1 MYYIHSI
8 VSITHQDSFRRDNV
22 YESLTPITEESELIT
37 PNYKDFIPPAALR
50 RLSPVLRVGLTASIE
65 CKNEVQKEFDAI
77 IVGTALGCLKDTE
90 KFLTTILTTTSSVLS
105 PTAFIQ
111 STHNTIGGQIS
122 LGLKN
127 HAYNMTHTQNS
138 LSFEVS
144 LLDAILCIEEGKKNV
159 LVGAADEKI
168 DFLEAVQPGL
178 IPNDYP
184 LSSGGSF
191 FVLSPKK
198 NNSGTGIKAL
208 HTSFNPKELGIEIKS
223 FLKGEGLE
231 LKEIDLILHSNS
243 REISEIEGVNCLDY
257 LQYTGVHYSASA
269 FAVHIAHDYLETEK
283 KKYSIVVN
291 DMCNGYLGLILVVK
305 HEA

>member
-8 VSITHQDSFRRDNV
+8 ASITYQDSFRKGNV

-37 PNYKDFIPPAALR
+37 PNYKEFIPPAVLR
-50 RLSPVLRVGLTASIE
+50 RMSPVLRIGLAASIE
-65 CKNEVQKEFDAI
+65 CKNEIKKEFDAI

-90 KFLTTILTTTSSVLS
+90 KFLVTIHTTTSSVLS

-127 HAYNMTHTQNS
+127 HAYNMTHTQNN
-138 LSFEVS
+138 LSFEISV
-144 LLDAILCIEEGKKNV
+144 LDAILCIQEGKKNV

-168 DFLEAVQPGL
+168 DFLKMVQPGL
-178 IPNDYP
+178 IPKHYP

-191 FVLSPKK
+191 FALSKEK
-198 NNSGTGIKAL
+198 NNSGIGIKSL
-208 HTSFNPKELGIEIKS
+208 YTSFNSKELDVELKS
-223 FLKGEGLE
+223 FVKDEGLD

-243 REISEIEGVNCLDY
+243 RKISEIKGINCMDY
-257 LQYTGVHYSASA
+257 LNYTGVHYTASA
-269 FAVHIAHDYLETEK
+269 FAVHIAHDYLEAK
-283 KKYSIVVN
+283 NKNYSIVVN
-291 DMCNGYLGLILVVK
+291 DMCKGSLGLILLARY
-305 HEA
+305 EA